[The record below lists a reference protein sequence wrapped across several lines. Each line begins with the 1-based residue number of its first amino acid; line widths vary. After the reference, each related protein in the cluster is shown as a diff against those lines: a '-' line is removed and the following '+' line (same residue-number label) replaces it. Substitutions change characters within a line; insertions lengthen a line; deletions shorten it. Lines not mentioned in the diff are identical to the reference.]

1 MNYKDTLIWKDICDT
16 PDVLSSLMD
25 VNASVMNELIAE
37 IKKGTATNFIAA
49 GRGASDHALVYF
61 KYLLE
66 IKSNYTVGISA
77 PSVITLYKGKVN
89 YSNSIVLACSQSG
102 QAQDVLEVVKKAN
115 EQGAITIAVTNDKS
129 SPLARNAKYHL
140 FLNAGEKRAV
150 PATKTFSAQLFILLW
165 LASELSGDKEAMFT
179 LRNLKEYLNGVLPE
193 IDKQTTKYAEKF
205 KDMSTCFVLARG
217 LIYSVALETALIVQ
231 ETSYIPVKGYSGGE
245 FQHGHHAMVNE
256 NTPVIIFYAKNY
268 DEEETQNLIRADQI
282 QTIDKVL
289 KQNAPVLLV
298 TNDRVVSH
306 TFKKCNEAFINF
318 IVPEEFTMFAFTLFA
333 QIFACK
339 LSVNTGND
347 PDNPR
352 GMSRVVITK

>member
-16 PDVLSSLMD
+16 PEVLDSLMEE
-25 VNASVMNELIAE
+25 NSAVMNTLVAN
-37 IKKGTATNFIAA
+37 IKKGSATNFIVA

-66 IKSNYTVGISA
+66 IKSNYTVGLSA

-89 YSNSIVLACSQSG
+89 YANSIVLACSQSG
-102 QAQDVLEVVKKAN
+102 GAQDVLEVVKKAN
-115 EQGAITIAVTNDKS
+115 EQGAITIAVTNDKF
-129 SPLARNAKYHL
+129 SPIAKSAKFHL

-150 PATKTFSAQLFILLW
+150 PATKTYSAQLYILLW
-165 LASELSGDKEAMFT
+165 LASELAGDKEALFT
-179 LRNLKEYLNGVLPE
+179 LKNLKQYLTGVLPD
-193 IDKQTTKYAEKF
+193 IDEQTTKYAEKF
-205 KDMSTCFVLARG
+205 KNMSTCFVLARG
-217 LIYSVALETALIVQ
+217 LIYSVALETALIMQ

-245 FQHGHHAMVNE
+245 FYHGHHAMVDE
-256 NTPVIIFYAKNY
+256 NTPVLMFFAKNY

-289 KQNAPVLLV
+289 NLGAPVLLI
-298 TNDRVVSH
+298 TNDRVLSH
-306 TFKKCNEAFINF
+306 NFKKCNEAFINF

-339 LSVNTGND
+339 LSCNTGND

-352 GMSRVVITK
+352 AMNRLS